1 MLVGNGHL
9 ITRQKENPFIDDGA
23 VLIEGN
29 KIKEIGTTAELKQRY
44 PDEEFIDAK
53 GGVIMP
59 GMINMHNHIYST
71 FARGLAI
78 NGYHP
83 NNFLDILKGQ
93 WFRLD
98 SQMDNH
104 TTYHSGRVAYLESIK
119 NGVTTVFDHQASYG
133 EIDGSLD
140 QLSKAADEFGVR
152 TCLCYE
158 VSDRHGKD
166 QALAAINENVRFIN
180 ESKKRTDDMQH
191 AMMGMHAAFTISDE
205 TFETARKLTPRD
217 VGFHIHVAEGF
228 SDVKDSLEKYNKPIV
243 NRLFDLDIL
252 GKQTIVAHCIYI
264 NPHEMQLL
272 QDTDT
277 MVVTN
282 PESNMGNAVG
292 CPPVLRMFNDYNLLC
307 GIGTDG
313 YTNDLTESYKVG
325 NVIHKHHLVDP
336 NAGWSEIPAMI
347 FDNNHVMAN
356 RYFDTK
362 LGVLE
367 TDAAAD
373 VIVLDY
379 KAATPMTKDNYN
391 MHILFG
397 MNGKNV
403 TDTIVNGEI
412 KMRDRNVLGVD
423 ETEVYAHAQE
433 EAQKLWN
440 RINQ

>member
-9 ITRQKENPFIDDGA
+9 ITRQKENPFIEDGG
-23 VLIEGN
+23 VVIEGN
-29 KIKEIGTTAELKQRY
+29 KIKEIGTTAELKQKY
-44 PDEEFIDAK
+44 PNEEFIDAK

-83 NNFLDILKGQ
+83 KNFLDILEGQ

-98 SQMDNH
+98 SEMDNA

-140 QLSKAADEFGVR
+140 QLSKAADEFGIR

-180 ESKKRTDDMQH
+180 QSKKRTDDMQH

-205 TFETARKLTPRD
+205 TFETARKLTPND
-217 VGFHIHVAEGF
+217 VGFHIHVAEDF
-228 SDVKDSLEKYNKPIV
+228 ADVKDSLTKYNKPII

-252 GKQTIVAHCIYI
+252 GKQTMVAHCIYI
-264 NPHEMQLL
+264 NPHEMKLL

-292 CPPVLRMFNDYNLLC
+292 CPPVLRMFNEFGLLC

-336 NAGWSEIPAMI
+336 NAGWGELPAMI
-347 FDNNHVMAN
+347 FDNNPVMAN

-367 TDAAAD
+367 KDAAAD

-379 KAATPMTKDNYN
+379 QAATPMTKDNYN

-403 TDTIVNGEI
+403 TDTIINGEI
-412 KMRDRNVLGVD
+412 KMKDRQVIGVD
-423 ETEVYAHAQE
+423 EAAVYAQARE